1 MSDTGLIRYDD
12 ACRALAEAKPID
24 EAKEVRD
31 QAIAQI
37 ILHPVCGG
45 GTTGGVAALRL
56 GRQFIEFDIGEKC
69 IATTAARLRELMSH
83 CFENAA

>member
-1 MSDTGLIRYDD
+1 MSDTGLIRYDV

-37 ILHPVCGG
+37 ILDPFCVGG
-45 GTTGGVAALRL
+45 SSVVAALRL

-83 CFENAA
+83 WFENAA

>member
-1 MSDTGLIRYDD
+1 MSDTGLIRYD
-12 ACRALAEAKPID
+12 AASRALAEASR
-24 EAKEVRD
+24 EVRD

-37 ILHPVCGG
+37 ILDPFCVGG
-45 GTTGGVAALRL
+45 SSVVAALRL

-83 CFENAA
+83 WFENAA